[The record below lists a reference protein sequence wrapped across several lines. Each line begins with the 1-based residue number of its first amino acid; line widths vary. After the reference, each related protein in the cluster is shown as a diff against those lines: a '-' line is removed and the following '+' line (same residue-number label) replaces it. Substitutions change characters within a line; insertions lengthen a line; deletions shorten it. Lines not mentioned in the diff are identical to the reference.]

1 LSKTTTLAGVP
12 ETLPAPPRPAATP
25 PAAGARAEEI
35 YRVAVALFL
44 ERGYDNTPLSLIA
57 RELGLTKAG
66 LYHHFESKEHLLFL
80 AHRDSIEKN
89 LVPIIERAEQ
99 EPDPEVRLDRYLR
112 EFAKLMGSDPAIR
125 LLIDEAKRL
134 SPGNFEVIQAVWRR
148 GYGVMRRSIDELQA
162 ARRCDPGLNP
172 AFAAFAAIGMCTW
185 TLYWFDP
192 DRDEKRDELGET
204 FARVFLHGLLD
215 GEAKS
220 REPRPAGPCATAT
233 RPGSPVAGE
242 RTTPGGER

>member
-1 LSKTTTLAGVP
+1 MPLKASMPLKRRSSPVSETSMATVAPGVP
-12 ETLPAPPRPAATP
+12 ARPPRVAPSSAA
-25 PAAGARAEEI
+25 AARAEEI
-35 YRVAVALFL
+35 YRVAVTLFL

-57 RELGLTKAG
+57 TELGLTKAG

-99 EPDPEVRLDRYLR
+99 EADPEQRLNRYLR
-112 EFAKLMGSDPAIR
+112 EFAQLMASDPAIR

-134 SPGNFEVIQAVWRR
+134 SPQNFAVIQQVWRR

-162 ARRCDPGLNP
+162 AGRCDPKLNP

-185 TLYWFDP
+185 TLYWFDA
-192 DRDEKRDELGET
+192 DRDDQREELGDT
-204 FARVFLHGLLD
+204 FARIFLNGVLDAAADHHRVGLR
-215 GEAKS
+215 GE
-220 REPRPAGPCATAT
+220 P
-233 RPGSPVAGE
+233 
-242 RTTPGGER
+242 

>member
-1 LSKTTTLAGVP
+1 MNDATSLTLTP
-12 ETLPAPPRPAATP
+12 ESPANPGRLPPPAPQG
-25 PAAGARAEEI
+25 GARAEEI

-80 AHRDSIEKN
+80 AHRDSIEKK

-99 EPDPEVRLDRYLR
+99 EPDPTKRLNRYLR
-112 EFAKLMGSDPAIR
+112 EFAQLMGSDPAIR

-134 SPGNFEVIQAVWRR
+134 SPENYAVIQAVWRR
-148 GYGVMRRSIDELQA
+148 GYRVMRRSIEELQ
-162 ARRCDPGLNP
+162 RSGRCDAALNP

-185 TLYWFDP
+185 TLYWFDAE
-192 DRDEKRDELGET
+192 REEKREELGET
-204 FARVFLHGLLD
+204 YARIFLEGVLKREEHA
-215 GEAKS
+215 EAMEQPS
-220 REPRPAGPCATAT
+220 
-233 RPGSPVAGE
+233 
-242 RTTPGGER
+242 